1 MRLLMLCGADFV
13 EAPNAAFTFE
23 DETFHMPSMLP
34 LLVKGLLIAAAT
46 GGLTHWLRPV
56 QSGLLAQLAVGA
68 GTALASSAL
77 LIFLFNV
84 SNMRTRARAHLW
96 KT

>member
-1 MRLLMLCGADFV
+1 MLVLMLWGADFV
-13 EAPNAAFTFE
+13 EAPNAVFPFE
-23 DETFHMPSMLP
+23 DETFPMSSMLP
-34 LLVKGLLIAAAT
+34 LLVKGLLIAAAS

-56 QSGLLAQLAVGA
+56 QFGLLAQLAAGV